1 MSDYLIGYIDIYK
14 SGKNDFIGGVLI
26 TDRLGIPVEFRHTET
41 VSPSKVQ
48 KVLYGQALEKFLKCE
63 TLAKCLLKDID
74 KKPSLLIVPDADYF
88 PLTKL
93 FNFPFIQL
101 SKANREPMAQHG
113 DFVEVSETEIH
124 VQVLSMRHPLRI
136 KVDRKNVPTFPAVK
150 AVVLDVGRTMDMLE
164 PLSRVHDALAEIIVE
179 SK

>member
-1 MSDYLIGYIDIYK
+1 MSDYLIGYIDIYR

-63 TLAKCLLKDID
+63 TLARCLLKDIE
-74 KKPSLLIVPDADYF
+74 KKPSLLVVPDADYY

-93 FNFPFIQL
+93 FNFPFVQL
-101 SKANREPMAQHG
+101 GKANREPMQQHG
-113 DFVEVSETEIH
+113 DFAEVSETEIH

-136 KVDRKNVPTFPAVK
+136 RVDRKNAPTLPAVK
-150 AVVLDVGRTMDMLE
+150 GIVLDVGRTMDLLE
-164 PLSRVHDALAEIIVE
+164 PLTRVQSALAELIVE